1 METRYFVQL
10 VMLSVLW
17 GSTFMLMRISAPDL
31 GPNLLAGMRM
41 VIATMVL
48 ALIMRVLKHPWPWAQ
63 WREMLLLGFLGV
75 AGPHT
80 FYSWSALN
88 LPAAYGSLLSVTAV
102 LFGAFI
108 SAAMKEEELTAV
120 KLVGCLLGFAGAA
133 LVVRLGPVNPTP
145 MLVLAAL
152 SCVIGSALSGW
163 STPFLKRAT
172 TRMEPLTIAAGMHAA
187 GALILLPG
195 AVHDWPQARFTPVAL
210 AAVVV
215 MGTLTSGLAYW
226 MYMRIMR
233 HVPPVAALSSTFLVT
248 GFGVVF
254 AIVFLGE
261 SSGSGLY
268 AGGVLIVLASAM
280 VMGFNPWRKL
290 ATSP

>member
-10 VMLSVLW
+10 VMLSALW
-17 GSTFMLMRISAPDL
+17 GSTFMLTRIAAPDL

-41 VIATMVL
+41 VIATVVL
-48 ALIMRVLKHPWPWAQ
+48 TLIMRVLKHPWPWAQ
-63 WREMLLLGFLGV
+63 WREMLLLGLLAV

-80 FYSWSALN
+80 FYAWSALN
-88 LPAAYGSLLSVTAV
+88 LPAAYGSLLSVTSV

-108 SAAMKEEELTAV
+108 SAAMKEEKLTPV

-133 LVVRLGPVNPTP
+133 LVVRLGPVNPSP
-145 MLVLAAL
+145 VLVLAAL
-152 SCVIGSALSGW
+152 ACVTGSALTGLA
-163 STPFLKRAT
+163 TPFLKRAT
-172 TRMEPLTIAAGMHAA
+172 TRMEPLTITAGMHAA

-195 AVHDWPQARFTPVAL
+195 AVHDWPQAHFTPTAL
-210 AAVVV
+210 AAVVL

-233 HVPPVAALSSTFLVT
+233 HVPPVAALSSTFLIT
-248 GFGVVF
+248 GFGVLF
-254 AIVFLGE
+254 SIVFLGE
-261 SSGSGLY
+261 ATGSGLY
-268 AGGVLIVLASAM
+268 AGGALIVLASAM